1 MTLLLQLFYFNFLFP
16 FPLFS
21 SLLSFGSSVTTR
33 TGNLLAMLATNNP
46 KEAFGA
52 RIRLAWALAH
62 SERGHQDYVRA
73 KSMTTALLE
82 EKRED
87 LDTQKVIELL
97 YVKAVANLNA
107 GDLITGTYMCVGV
120 GGCDSNIPLNCHSN

>member
-1 MTLLLQLFYFNFLFP
+1 
-16 FPLFS
+16 
-21 SLLSFGSSVTTR
+21 
-33 TGNLLAMLATNNP
+33 MLATNNP

-107 GDLITGTYMCVGV
+107 GDLITAHYTVTELLQRSPRSHQGLALKGRIHDELLRKGLTGIGILAGVVTVGATL
-120 GGCDSNIPLNCHSN
+120 ITKLARK

>member
-1 MTLLLQLFYFNFLFP
+1 MTLLLQLSYFNFLFP

-107 GDLITGTYMCVGV
+107 GDLITGTYMWVGV
-120 GGCDSNIPLNCHSN
+120 DGCDSNIPLNCHSN